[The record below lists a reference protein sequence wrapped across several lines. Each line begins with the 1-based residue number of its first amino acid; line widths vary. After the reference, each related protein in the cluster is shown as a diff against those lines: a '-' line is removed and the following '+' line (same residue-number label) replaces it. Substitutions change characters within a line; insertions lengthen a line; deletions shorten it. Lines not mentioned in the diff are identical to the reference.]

1 VIGRV
6 ISHYRIVGSLGA
18 GGMGVIYRAEDDR
31 LGRAVALKFLPQ
43 ELAHDSLAVDR
54 LRAEARAASALNH
67 SNICTIYDIGESE
80 GQPFIVMELLT
91 GSNLREL
98 LGAGPLKVQQVVE
111 MGIQIADALDA
122 AHSHGIIHR
131 DIKPANIFVTERQ
144 QAKLLDFGVA
154 KLTETFGSSG
164 ATASTKGMFDLT
176 APGSTLGTAAYMSPE
191 QATGEALDGRTDLFS
206 LGVVLYEAATGHH
219 PFAGKTSAVVL
230 SAILN
235 RAPVAPIVLN
245 PDLPPHLQEII
256 NNCLEKDRELR
267 YQSAADLRAD
277 LKRLRRDLETGHTRP
292 IEAVSATTP
301 VAARTAYAPA
311 ERTPPPVRS
320 TVGRAWWAASLL
332 LVAVLAGLGSYL
344 MWQRSQT
351 DAPAAAS
358 DALSDALRQIEAASE
373 VARLAEQLRQETPQ
387 ARSPATEA
395 APPAAPPPTPAAA
408 AGASAPSARP
418 PAAAPNR
425 AATPQAAP
433 TASARVAV
441 PESATPA
448 SSSSSTTSTLASAAK
463 PVPRPDPPAP
473 PAQAPPVTSPGASD
487 SSRQEAAV
495 EPAQPPVDPAPT
507 APSTPPPTVSR
518 PPAESPSAPPAT
530 SSGAPAPV
538 VTPGPVDRRELPQ
551 AGGPSA
557 AEDEAAIRRVV
568 ATYARAIETKDIA
581 LFRSVKPNL
590 SREEQRRI
598 EEGFRAVT
606 RQTVDLTVLSIERK
620 GQQAVV
626 AIGRRDTIQAGG
638 REQTVESRQTLTMV
652 RAGEDWTISEIR

>member
-67 SNICTIYDIGESE
+67 SNICTVYDIGEDE

-98 LGAGPLKVQQVVE
+98 LAAGPLKIQHLVE
-111 MGIQIADALDA
+111 IGIQIADALDA

-131 DIKPANIFVTERQ
+131 DIKPANIFVTERH

-206 LGVVLYEAATGHH
+206 LGVVLYEAATSHH

-277 LKRLRRDLETGHTRP
+277 LKRLRRDLETGYTRP

-301 VAARTAYAPA
+301 MAARTAYAPA
-311 ERTPPPVRS
+311 ERSSPPVGS
-320 TVGRAWWAASLL
+320 AGGRAWWAASLL
-332 LVAVLAGLGSYL
+332 LVALLAGLGSYL
-344 MWQRSQT
+344 MWLRSQP

-358 DALSDALRQIEAASE
+358 DTLSDALRRIDEAASE
-373 VARLAEQLRQETPQ
+373 ITARLAEQPREETPQ
-387 ARSPATEA
+387 GGSSATEA
-395 APPAAPPPTPAAA
+395 APAAAPPPAPAAAPAAPPP
-408 AGASAPSARP
+408 SARP
-418 PAAAPNR
+418 AVTEASPAPNR
-425 AATPQAAP
+425 AATSQPAPAAP
-433 TASARVAV
+433 ARVV
-441 PESATPA
+441 PPPGPSSASTAETP
-448 SSSSSTTSTLASAAK
+448 SNVAK
-463 PVPRPDPPAP
+463 TAPPRPDPSSGPPNSPAEASP
-473 PAQAPPVTSPGASD
+473 PSAPAAPASPPQESAAAPAQ
-487 SSRQEAAV
+487 R
-495 EPAQPPVDPAPT
+495 VDPAPT
-507 APSTPPPTVSR
+507 PVPSVTR
-518 PPAESPSAPPAT
+518 PPAEPPSAPPSA
-530 SSGAPAPV
+530 SPAPV
-538 VTPGPVDRRELPQ
+538 VTPGPVDRRELPP
-551 AGGPSA
+551 ANGPSA
-557 AEDEAAIRRVV
+557 AEDEASIRQVV

-626 AIGRRDTIQAGG
+626 AIRRRDTIQAGG